1 MIKIELDV
9 RTAAAV
15 RQVLFYEQ
23 ERYSL
28 DPVTCPPRI
37 QDIRG
42 IIIELDK
49 QIEEEL
55 KNEVSELH

>member
-9 RTAAAV
+9 RSAVAV

-49 QIEEEL
+49 LIEEEL
-55 KNEVSELH
+55 KNEVS